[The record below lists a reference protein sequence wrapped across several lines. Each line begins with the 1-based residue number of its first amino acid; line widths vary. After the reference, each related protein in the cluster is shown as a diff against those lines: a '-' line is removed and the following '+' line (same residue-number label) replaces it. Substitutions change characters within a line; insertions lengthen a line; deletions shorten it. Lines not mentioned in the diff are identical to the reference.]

1 MLRLNAAHVQNKI
14 KWTNFYLL
22 MLDKVRFF
30 MILPIKN
37 QMRINTRKY
46 IFLKNQWIKAS
57 WHGPHGVRINV
68 QRKNLVRRLIKVLL
82 PNSWSSMIQWY
93 TAKRIDEKTL
103 VKRFIHVPW
112 WLHMSAAFLKK
123 WYMSWA
129 YSRELK
135 GVMKLVVGLGWFYSI
150 IK

>member
-1 MLRLNAAHVQNKI
+1 MLRLIAAHVWNKI

-22 MLDKVRFF
+22 MLDEVRFF
-30 MILPIKN
+30 MILSIEN
-37 QMRINTRKY
+37 QTRINTRKY

-57 WHGPHGVRINV
+57 WHGVRINV

-82 PNSWSSMIQWY
+82 SNSWSSMIQWY
-93 TAKRIDEKTL
+93 TAKCIDEKTL

-112 WLHMSAAFLKK
+112 WLHMSATFLNK
-123 WYMSWA
+123 WYMSSA

-135 GVMKLVVGLGWFYSI
+135 RVMKLVVGLGWWRLI
-150 IK
+150 NMTL